1 MINNTKCCQWNVT
14 IVLTLEDLTSIKL
27 GLLSSVF
34 TTPLY
39 AFNLFNKLA
48 KLGLCVMSM
57 TKRLQLGPNL
67 APWGHPMLL
76 SCNNRLSAMTV
87 SLLSANVE
95 AKPTS
100 AIAEKVSKRTSLVN
114 APGYIKAAPYH

>member
-1 MINNTKCCQWNVT
+1 MESNSW
-14 IVLTLEDLTSIKL
+14 TSLKL

-34 TTPLY
+34 STPLSV
-39 AFNLFNKLA
+39 FNKLT
-48 KLGLCVMSM
+48 KLGLCVIIMSL

-95 AKPTS
+95 SKPTS